1 MKKQNN
7 RISNANIDVFYEIS
21 LLTKKLCCFVNF
33 PLNDRS
39 DSTAVSCLYT
49 TFCTLHNLLV

>member
-7 RISNANIDVFYEIS
+7 GISNANIDVFYEIS
-21 LLTKKLCCFVNF
+21 LLTRKICSFVNF
-33 PLNDRS
+33 PLNDCS

-49 TFCTLHNLLV
+49 TFCMLHNLLV